1 MLLIFYGW
9 IIGGANWIAGMKL
22 FFHTFEEAALSVSVD
37 WSHPSP
43 LGPPFLL
50 AFANA
55 IVTIPTRKS

>member
-37 WSHPSP
+37 WVDCIPP
-43 LGPPFLL
+43 LWAPLFFLL
-50 AFANA
+50 L
-55 IVTIPTRKS
+55 RMLL